1 MKTGKTLT
9 ELAQELERQQNNK
22 RDFLADTRK
31 LEMLPSAAMR
41 IEGIDEFPL
50 THRCHLQ
57 VADRVGIPAKYYQVM
72 KNIAPSLLA
81 TNVNWWLQTKPE
93 KRMIRTLDGNARAFL
108 SERLRS
114 SLRIFS
120 DFEPKD
126 AARLTG
132 SQLMPVIRRLSK
144 LKSQTNKDKNAK
156 NSMENVPS
164 KYRKIFERAK
174 EGLSRAD
181 AIHAKCLRCMG
192 MLREEVRKCSDS
204 DCPLFS
210 FRPYSVSGNPK
221 KRQIKKK

>member
-1 MKTGKTLT
+1 
-9 ELAQELERQQNNK
+9 
-22 RDFLADTRK
+22 
-31 LEMLPSAAMR
+31 
-41 IEGIDEFPL
+41 
-50 THRCHLQ
+50 
-57 VADRVGIPAKYYQVM
+57 
-72 KNIAPSLLA
+72 
-81 TNVNWWLQTKPE
+81 
-93 KRMIRTLDGNARAFL
+93 
-108 SERLRS
+108 
-114 SLRIFS
+114 
-120 DFEPKD
+120 
-126 AARLTG
+126 
-132 SQLMPVIRRLSK
+132 MPVIRRLSK

-221 KRQIKKK
+221 KRQIKKKSAKKYPCRVSKVIEIESPSEGRVRLKVEILPETEK